1 MNDTKVQH
9 KDFFI
14 VSNKIFDFN
23 LPANTI
29 AVYCCLLMFA
39 DREKLSCF
47 PSLRMICEK
56 CHLTK
61 NTVIKCLRSLEKIGL
76 VQVKLRKR
84 WNNSNSSNMYYL
96 FDPSVVNS

>member
-1 MNDTKVQH
+1 MGNTKIQR

-29 AVYCCLLMFA
+29 TVYCCLLMFA
-39 DREKLSCF
+39 DRENLSCF
-47 PSLRMICEK
+47 PSHRMICKK
-56 CHLTK
+56 CNLSK
-61 NTVIKCLRSLEKIGL
+61 NTVIKCLKQLERIGL
-76 VQVKLRKR
+76 IEVKSRKR

-96 FDPSVVNS
+96 FDLSAVLL